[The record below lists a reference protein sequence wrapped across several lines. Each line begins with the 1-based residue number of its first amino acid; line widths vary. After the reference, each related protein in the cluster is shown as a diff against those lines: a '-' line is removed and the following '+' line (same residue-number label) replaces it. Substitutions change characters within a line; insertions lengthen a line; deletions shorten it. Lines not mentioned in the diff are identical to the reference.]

1 MLTTILIV
9 LGAVAA
15 LAFAVLCFYLIRL
28 VNSMSGT
35 ASGLINHITGLIT
48 HVTKTLD
55 VMTGEIATIRM
66 QLNEAL
72 DHVDAISGQAE
83 AALTQVNASVEQ
95 VNVQLKDVGEIIDN
109 VKQISSDATRI
120 SEDATEVIHG
130 ARTVVLSLLDL
141 EQNIQRKVA
150 SPIVEMTTIFS
161 AIGRGIRVFRK
172 KVGSDPAPIR
182 QVPARTFNVNEQP
195 VYADQQ

>member
-1 MLTTILIV
+1 MSTTVLYFIAAGALI
-9 LGAVAA
+9 AVAA
-15 LAFAVLCFYLIRL
+15 LCIYLIAFIKS
-28 VNSMSGT
+28 VGSSS
-35 ASGLINHITGLIT
+35 AGLINHITGLIT

-109 VKQISSDATRI
+109 VKLISNDAARI
-120 SEDATEVIHG
+120 SEDATEVVHG
-130 ARTVVLSLLDL
+130 ARTVVLSLMDL
-141 EQNIQRKVA
+141 EQNIQRKVS
-150 SPIVEMTTIFS
+150 SPIVEITTIFS

-182 QVPARTFNVNEQP
+182 QIPARSFVEQ
-195 VYADQQ
+195 